1 MKVLRLITVALASFI
16 LASCYDFSMYEE
28 IKVEPVTQT
37 WVFPVLKSTI
47 TFKELVERSEAN
59 TLVDVIPGT
68 TLFYLSFRDTIDF
81 VQASSMYSMSPA
93 TFSQTVSVPG
103 GLPPV
108 FPAGTQVAHS
118 QTFEESFEA
127 IPGVELKR
135 IDFSSGMVRIRLQ
148 NSFQHP
154 VSGHLTLTSLV
165 NSSESPIVYPFNLA
179 AGSPDTDFYLLNNL
193 FLNLHVPPSTYN
205 TFRFSVNFTITS
217 SGNANTS
224 GGLGVQVE
232 FSGINPDPSPDFEM
246 FSGKLNAT
254 VNTGLQNSIIAVFNS
269 TLLAT
274 QHFAEPS
281 ITYSIRNSFGVPVSF
296 AFSQFEVKNNAGSTI
311 PLVNEGTL
319 SSSDLNLSGPNVLNY
334 VEQITQPYA
343 TTSFLLNRENSNVED
358 VFEIAPN
365 RLAYQAAIVL
375 GDNSDNHD
383 YFVRKNSNITFFSD
397 ITLPLNGWATT
408 HLLSDT
414 VDNIDLPSID
424 SLGYIDSIEYKVTLK
439 FKFQNELPMNMEF
452 QVDFLDE
459 TNQLVEALFPEGEQ
473 QMVQAAPVGTN
484 GESNGSNSK
493 YTLVELDRE
502 RYNRIR
508 QSKRMILFYRMST
521 GGTSG
526 QPVRVL
532 STNKVTV
539 QVSAIVKATINP
551 QNL

>member
-28 IKVEPVTQT
+28 LKVEPVTQT

-68 TLFYLSFRDTIDF
+68 TLFYMSFRDTIDF

-93 TFSQTVSVPG
+93 TFNQSIGVPG

-108 FPAGTQVAHS
+108 FPAGAQVAHS
-118 QTFEESFEA
+118 QTFSQSFEA

-135 IDFSSGMVRIRLQ
+135 IDFATGTVRIRIQ
-148 NSFQHP
+148 NNFQHTI
-154 VSGHLTLTSLV
+154 SGQLTV
-165 NSSESPIVYPFNLA
+165 NSLENASGNPLIIPFNLTG
-179 AGSPDTDFYLLNNL
+179 GSSITDNYFLNDL
-193 FLNLHVPPSTYN
+193 FLNLYVPISTYN
-205 TFRFSVNFTITS
+205 SFRFGAGFTVTS
-217 SGNANTS
+217 SGNPITS
-224 GGLGVQVE
+224 GDVGIQIE
-232 FSGINPDPSPDFEM
+232 FINPDFEL

-254 VNTGLQNSIIAVFNS
+254 VNTGLQNYVIAVFNS

-281 ITYSIRNSFGVPVSF
+281 ITYNIRNSFGVPVSF
-296 AFSQFEVKNNAGSTI
+296 AFSQFEVKNNAGTTM
-311 PLVNEGTL
+311 PLVNEGSL
-319 SSSDLNLSGPNVLNY
+319 SASDLNLSGPNILNY
-334 VEQITQPYA
+334 IGQVTQPYA
-343 TTSFLLNRENSNVED
+343 NTPFLLNRLNSNIENIFD
-358 VFEIAPN
+358 IAPN
-365 RLAYQAAIVL
+365 RMAYQCAITL
-375 GDNSDNHD
+375 GDNTNNHD

-414 VDNIDLPSID
+414 LDNIELPSID

-452 QVDFLDE
+452 QVNFLDE
-459 TNQLVEALFPEGEQ
+459 TNQLVEALFPDGEQ

-493 YTLVELDRE
+493 YTLVVLDRE

-508 QSKRMILFYRMST
+508 QSKRMILYYRMST
-521 GGTSG
+521 GGTS
-526 QPVRVL
+526 QQSVKVL